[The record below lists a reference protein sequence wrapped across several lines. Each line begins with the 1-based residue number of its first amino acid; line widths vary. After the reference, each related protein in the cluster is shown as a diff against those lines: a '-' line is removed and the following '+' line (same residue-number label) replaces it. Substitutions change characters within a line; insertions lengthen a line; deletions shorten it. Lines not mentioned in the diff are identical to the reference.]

1 MFLIGEWM
9 MITIGDTDK
18 WLLVMII
25 VICNIGRKK
34 GGFIERLIVVFIE
47 ITTGICRIKKEGMVL

>member
-25 VICNIGRKK
+25 VICNIERKK
-34 GGFIERLIVVFIE
+34 EGFIERLIVVFIE